1 MKFCSSCGH
10 AIEKLVPAD
19 DNRTRSVCT
28 ECQTIHYENPRLIL
42 GTLSTWQDQIL
53 LCRRAIAP
61 RSGFWTLP
69 AGFMEIGE
77 STEAGA
83 RRETLEEAGAEV
95 EIRDLFAVF
104 DIPHVEQVH
113 LFFRAAMT
121 SPHLAPGVESL
132 EARLFKPDDI
142 PWDELAFESVRQALR
157 LHLEDRSM
165 GTSRLHR
172 MQLPKMDW

>member
-28 ECQTIHYENPRLIL
+28 QCQTIHYENPRLIL
-42 GTLSTWQDQIL
+42 GTLSTWEDQIL

-83 RRETLEEAGAEV
+83 KRETLEEAGAEV
-95 EIRDLFAVF
+95 TIQDLFAVF

-113 LFFRAAMT
+113 LFFRAQMS
-121 SPHLAPGVESL
+121 SPALAPGVESL
-132 EARLFKPDDI
+132 EAKLFQAQDI
-142 PWDELAFESVRQALR
+142 PWDDLAFESVRQALR
-157 LHLEDRSM
+157 LHLEDLAL
-165 GTSRLHR
+165 GTKRLHR
-172 MQLPKMDW
+172 MQLPKSGW

>member
-10 AIEKLVPAD
+10 AIKKLVPAD

-28 ECQTIHYENPRLIL
+28 KCQTIHYENPRLIL

-53 LCRRAIAP
+53 LCRRAIDP
-61 RSGFWTLP
+61 RSGYWTLP

-77 STEAGA
+77 STEAGTK
-83 RRETLEEAGAEV
+83 RETLEEAGAEV
-95 EIRDLFAVF
+95 EIHDLFAVF

-132 EARLFKPDDI
+132 EARLFQAKDI
-142 PWDELAFESVRQALR
+142 PWDDLAFESVRQALQ
-157 LHLEDRSM
+157 LHLEDLSL
-165 GTSRLHR
+165 GTHRLHR
-172 MQLPKMDW
+172 LQLPKMGW

>member
-10 AIEKLVPAD
+10 AIKKLMPAD

-61 RSGFWTLP
+61 RSGYWTLP

-83 RRETLEEAGAEV
+83 KRETLEEAGAEV
-95 EIRDLFAVF
+95 EIHDLFAVF

-113 LFFRAAMT
+113 LFFRAAMI

-132 EARLFKPDDI
+132 EARLFQARDI
-142 PWDELAFESVRQALR
+142 PWDDLAFESVRQALR
-157 LHLEDRSM
+157 LHLEDVSL
-165 GTSRLHR
+165 GTHRLHR
-172 MQLPKMDW
+172 LQLPKMDW

>member
-28 ECQTIHYENPRLIL
+28 QCQTIHYENPRLIL
-42 GTLSTWQDQIL
+42 GTLSTWGNEIL

-95 EIRDLFAVF
+95 TIQDLFAVF

-113 LFFRAAMT
+113 LFFRAEMT
-121 SPHLAPGVESL
+121 SPALSPGMESL
-132 EARLFKPDDI
+132 EAKLFQAQDI
-142 PWDELAFESVRQALR
+142 PWDDLAFESVRQALR
-157 LHLEDRSM
+157 LHLEDLSL
-165 GTSRLHR
+165 GTRRLHR
-172 MQLPKMDW
+172 MQLPKSGW